1 MEQEIEVGDVVCLKS
16 DAARSFRFT
25 VGFIKDKMASC
36 WFIINGTPQND
47 LIPVGAL
54 QIVTKNK

>member
-16 DAARSFRFT
+16 DATRRFHFS
-25 VGFIKDKMASC
+25 VGYIKDKMASC
-36 WFIINGTPQND
+36 WYVIGGEPKNE